1 MTIQAQA
8 EFPKDPSIL
17 RTIVRD
23 ADQNLGVYASVIA
36 AGEIRVGDI
45 VELI

>member
-8 EFPKDPSIL
+8 GLEKDPSIL

-23 ADQNLGVYASVIA
+23 ADQNLGVYASVVA
-36 AGEIRVGDI
+36 AGEIRVGDL
-45 VELI
+45 VELS